1 MKILNLKALKIT
13 MKECKGKNVS
23 KDYVQ
28 QFYLSTCERLK
39 NEKKK
44 R

>member
-1 MKILNLKALKIT
+1 MKMLNLKALKIT
-13 MKECKGKNVS
+13 MKECKGKNVT

-28 QFYLSTCERLK
+28 KYYLSTCERLK

-44 R
+44 H

>member
-1 MKILNLKALKIT
+1 MKLLNLKALKIT
-13 MKECKGKNVS
+13 MKECKGKNVT